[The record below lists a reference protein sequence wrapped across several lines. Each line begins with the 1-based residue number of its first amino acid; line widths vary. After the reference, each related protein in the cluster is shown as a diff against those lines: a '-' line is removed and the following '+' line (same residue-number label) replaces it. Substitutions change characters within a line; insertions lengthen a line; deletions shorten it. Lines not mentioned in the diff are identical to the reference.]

1 MREEGER
8 GRRGRE
14 REREEGMPREI
25 YMAREGAWLTDSHI
39 PLARTWSLAMAN
51 QKGDWEV

>member
-14 REREEGMPREI
+14 REREEGTPREI
-25 YMAREGAWLTDSHI
+25 YMAREGAWLTHSHI